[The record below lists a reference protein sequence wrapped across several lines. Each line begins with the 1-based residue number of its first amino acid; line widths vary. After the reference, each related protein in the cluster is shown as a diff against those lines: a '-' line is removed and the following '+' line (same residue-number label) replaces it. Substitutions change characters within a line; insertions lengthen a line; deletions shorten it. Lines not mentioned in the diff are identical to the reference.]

1 MANIKSQIKR
11 NRQSEKRRVRNRTV
25 RAELRTRVK
34 NALAAAEAGEATG
47 TDAAEAMKMTDKP
60 AAGGI
65 THANPAPRRKSRLQK
80 RLNAAG

>member
-34 NALAAAEAGEATG
+34 NALAAAEAAEATG
-47 TDAAEAMKMTDKP
+47 TDAAEAMKMIDK
-60 AAGGI
+60 AAARGI
-65 THANPAPRRKSRLQK
+65 IHANTASRRKSRLQK